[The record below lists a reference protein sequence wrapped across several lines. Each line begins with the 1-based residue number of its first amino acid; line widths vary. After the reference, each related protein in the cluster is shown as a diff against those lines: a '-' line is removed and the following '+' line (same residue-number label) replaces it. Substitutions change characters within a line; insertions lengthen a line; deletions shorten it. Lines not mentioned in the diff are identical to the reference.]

1 MGEEGLF
8 NKSRGG
14 GHGLLKT
21 TPYATI
27 RVEYDW
33 REQFDFNRGGGVKI
47 ALWTLLW
54 EDSVLLR
61 VLINSGSNMI
71 FPFFFPLTAV
81 ICLTLSAMLSPF
93 ASMDVWMNWM
103 NTVLRLH
110 DHSFKAWRLSGR
122 EHHCIYGSI
131 FAFASLPQ
139 SPALGA

>member
-1 MGEEGLF
+1 VGEEGLF

-71 FPFFFPLTAV
+71 FPFFFSFNGRYLLDSKRDA
-81 ICLTLSAMLSPF
+81 LSLRQHGCMDELDEHSPPS
-93 ASMDVWMNWM
+93 A
-103 NTVLRLH
+103 
-110 DHSFKAWRLSGR
+110 
-122 EHHCIYGSI
+122 
-131 FAFASLPQ
+131 
-139 SPALGA
+139 